1 MSSSTFLFIL
11 FNSAEFLHWDE
22 AVSTDVALKL
32 WNLKR
37 EPTESGIKMVLKLKL
52 GVRSCSSVVL
62 FLLDGFVFL
71 FTQVL
76 QKFNMHTARYSESKK
91 VYKGHFPTTWK

>member
-1 MSSSTFLFIL
+1 MTSSTFLFIL
-11 FNSAEFLHWDE
+11 FNSAEFLLSDE

-32 WNLKR
+32 QNLKC

-52 GVRSCSSVVL
+52 GVRCCSSVVL
-62 FLLDGFVFL
+62 FLLDSFVFL

-76 QKFNMHTARYSESKK
+76 QKF
-91 VYKGHFPTTWK
+91 